1 MSTLSAWH
9 ETKRLLDSGE
19 ADGQRAYLEAVLV
32 GLQPAALL
40 EYLEANCRSF
50 DSERYDDE
58 DRADTTD
65 VREFLAG
72 LDELRQPQYRDDET
86 RAEMQREV
94 SKTLTAIRRLNW
106 TGEHTY
112 GDALDD
118 AQTVL
123 RHVLAGQKSWPAL
136 ERFRCPSVRLKKFS
150 GMQVRCMSQLP
161 HDGAHFWTDVD
172 LQGEMRNSV
181 SWLDTASV
189 NPPKNYD
196 GPVKLCGERSGS
208 GDGALTCDRIAGHTG
223 PHGDS
228 RADNGWYSPK
238 QLPVQLT
245 DAQLDKL
252 GTEVF
257 GPESSSRCGSSVEY
271 SDASKSVTLYCKWGE
286 GHDGEH
292 QAPTGE
298 YWSTGFRVQGRVIGN
313 PDPINRPPISDLDAE
328 ELAGQPVRSNEESP
342 WI

>member
-72 LDELRQPQYRDDET
+72 LDELRQPQYREDET
-86 RAEMQREV
+86 RTELQRLV
-94 SKTLTAIRRLNW
+94 TKTLGHMRELNW
-106 TGEHTY
+106 TGDHTY
-112 GDALDD
+112 GDAITD
-118 AQTVL
+118 AHELL
-123 RHVLAGQKSWPAL
+123 RHVLAGKKGWPVL

-150 GMQVRCMSQLP
+150 GMQVRCMLQLP

-189 NPPKNYD
+189 NPPKNY
-196 GPVKLCGERSGS
+196 ST
-208 GDGALTCDRIAGHTG
+208 TCDAVQDGLVCTLSPGHDG
-223 PHGDS
+223 QHFDA
-228 RADNGWYSPK
+228 REQEYF
-238 QLPVQLT
+238 QLT

-257 GPESSSRCGSSVEY
+257 G
-271 SDASKSVTLYCKWGE
+271 
-286 GHDGEH
+286 
-292 QAPTGE
+292 
-298 YWSTGFRVQGRVIGN
+298 N
-313 PDPINRPPISDLDAE
+313 PDPINRPGRPL
-328 ELAGQPVRSNEESP
+328 
-342 WI
+342 